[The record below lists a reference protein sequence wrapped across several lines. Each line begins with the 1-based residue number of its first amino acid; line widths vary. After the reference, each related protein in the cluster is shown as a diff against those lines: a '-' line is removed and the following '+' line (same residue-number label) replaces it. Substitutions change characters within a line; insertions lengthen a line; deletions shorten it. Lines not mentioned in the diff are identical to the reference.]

1 MRSLDKEPVGEYT
14 RDTKIYELNFTP
26 NSLKYLLGIVPPKS
40 KSNVTIIDIMSLEEI
55 FKSTQNNSKAFLET
69 KETITRGSY
78 DVDIIKTKKK
88 LDPLEIRK
96 IIQSSKYEEGTG
108 YYIIINR
115 DAIEEDIT
123 ARNLWDLMDGKEVR
137 EGSGLLLPK
146 VGRTI
151 HMIKIID
158 FTQTNEMNLYQGDYR
173 SVLDSFKI
181 RMNMNS
187 SPIEDIFMKT
197 IEKNMNDTS
206 YFQFESK

>member
-1 MRSLDKEPVGEYT
+1 M
-14 RDTKIYELNFTP
+14 
-26 NSLKYLLGIVPPKS
+26 
-40 KSNVTIIDIMSLEEI
+40 
-55 FKSTQNNSKAFLET
+55 ET
-69 KETITRGSY
+69 KETITRGGY

-137 EGSGLLLPK
+137 GGSGLLLPK

-158 FTQTNEMNLYQGDYR
+158 YTQTNEMNLYQGDYR

-197 IEKNMNDTS
+197 IENNMNDTS